1 MINDQTGGKLQE
13 TLEFARKNNDGSLK
27 RCIDRLNKVDGELGS
42 VTTIFNDFAPKSFE
56 FVRKKEGKFCGNG
69 GIIYHGP
76 HDGYGSGGP
85 PSFSVCVSKTNGW
98 AIHT

>member
-13 TLEFARKNNDGSLK
+13 TLEFANTIKDNSLK
-27 RCIDRLNKVDGELGS
+27 RCIDRLSKVDQEHGTA
-42 VTTIFNDFAPKSFE
+42 TTIFNDFAPKSFE
-56 FVRKKEGKFCGNG
+56 FVRKKDDKFSGNG

-76 HDGYGSGGP
+76 HDGYGSGGAP
-85 PSFSVCVSKTNGW
+85 TFSVCVGKTKGW